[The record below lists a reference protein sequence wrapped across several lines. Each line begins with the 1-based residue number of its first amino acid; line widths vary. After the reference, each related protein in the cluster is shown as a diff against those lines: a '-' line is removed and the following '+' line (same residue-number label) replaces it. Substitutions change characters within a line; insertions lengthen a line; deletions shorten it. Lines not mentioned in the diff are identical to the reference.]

1 VKSEGMLL
9 EVKLKENQKTEEQCN
24 LKECCWWPNWRKK
37 GEGKE
42 KKKERKAQVELGT
55 SFK

>member
-1 VKSEGMLL
+1 MLL